1 MSTISCCVIL
11 LQREQLPSE
20 VQRMIAHDSLDDDD
34 DDDYD
39 LDKSGATSHLFDG
52 HSLDDVTITPH
63 VTENSNNNASSAVR
77 GAKTKQTMNGQYS
90 LLVNADDLAES
101 SL

>member
-11 LQREQLPSE
+11 LQREELPSE
-20 VQRMIAHDSLDDDD
+20 VQRMIDHDSLDDD